1 MSGLQKNEKKRDS
14 HVCTLFSPPGGVQ
27 WLHGHNFLLF
37 WPPPASMWKFLT
49 LNTYKNR
56 GFLPPTASY
65 CPGSH
70 WMHPLLK
77 KLPHWLMNKSW
88 IFSPKCSLSGGGHE
102 YLESILLSR
111 DFPFGVDLWCYTSK
125 VTILLS
131 TFYPSRLFALQ
142 HCNRWRLE

>member
-1 MSGLQKNEKKRDS
+1 MNFLGKKEVLYSQSTGDTSLCDFYIMTSQVIMSQIVVSQLKTMHCVYLEYWYYCHNSYNSRLS
-14 HVCTLFSPPGGVQ
+14 YVCTLYSP
-27 WLHGHNFLLF
+27 L
-37 WPPPASMWKFLT
+37 
-49 LNTYKNR
+49 
-56 GFLPPTASY
+56 
-65 CPGSH
+65 
-70 WMHPLLK
+70 LLK
-77 KLPHWLMNKSW
+77 KLPHWLMNKFW

-102 YLESILLSR
+102 YLQSILLSR